1 MLNKYKIDELIRFF
15 TQKNIPLCE
24 HEIIIRELEYDMW
37 DFKVRES
44 NADQRAQLKLIQKNA
59 ASLLSR
65 LKSISWELSSELHE
79 LFEDEYRLDSVVEAE
94 ESNFEEDS
102 IDSKFIKA
110 LEENADNRILQNI
123 YDEAVSSA
131 FYEVPIDGPANA
143 LDYINKLASTC
154 QRLIDK
160 KSDSKDK
167 GIYPALQSRWD
178 SIGKKHNIEVNKTN
192 SIEFISVCIG
202 KDVETVKKQYLRLDI
217 RPYTTV
223 KLELIEIINLEN
235 LILER
240 YRDDWKQL
248 LNLPKFNNLA
258 DNVNIHCILADSF
271 QEKKAEYS
279 NYKKY
284 LRFLSDEGIR
294 DIIGEHN

>member
-1 MLNKYKIDELIRFF
+1 MLNKYNIDELTRFF
-15 TQKNIPLCE
+15 RQKNIPLCE
-24 HEIIIRELEYDMW
+24 HEFIIRELEYDMW

-44 NADQRAQLKLIQKNA
+44 NANQRAQLKLIQKNA
-59 ASLLSR
+59 ASLLSK

-79 LFEDEYRLDSVVEAE
+79 LFDDEYRSDSVLDAE
-94 ESNFEEDS
+94 ENNFEEES

-167 GIYPALQSRWD
+167 EIYPALQSRWD
-178 SIGKKHNIEVNKTN
+178 SIGEKYNIEISKTN

-223 KLELIEIINLEN
+223 KLELTEIINLET

-240 YRDDWKQL
+240 YRDDWQRL
-248 LNLPKFNNLA
+248 LNLPKFNNSA
-258 DNVNIHCILADSF
+258 ANVNIHWILADSF
-271 QEKKAEYS
+271 QERKAEYS

-284 LRFLSDEGIR
+284 LQFLSDEGIR
-294 DIIGEHN
+294 DIIGEHK